1 VLERL
6 SEGDFDLRAEVLTGV
21 QEGRSENLPTP
32 YTSLKGSGRGCP
44 LLRASSD
51 HVSTILLPSLL
62 VTSLGMGLTDLPLRA
77 SNEGLLRPRVARA
90 QKIIRLHPVPFFSI
104 LLLDLELGVV
114 QPCIHPFVPDQH
126 FVRSI
131 FDDTAVIHDN
141 DSIDAMD
148 SGESM
153 RNDDR
158 RPPLREIL

>member
-21 QEGRSENLPTP
+21 QEGRSDNLPTP

-51 HVSTILLPSLL
+51 HVSIMLLPSLL

-90 QKIIRLHPVPFFSI
+90 QKIIRLYPAPFFSI
-104 LLLDLELGVV
+104 LPLTLEIEHHIIGHTPLHALSTFRGSLL
-114 QPCIHPFVPDQH
+114 Q
-126 FVRSI
+126 
-131 FDDTAVIHDN
+131 
-141 DSIDAMD
+141 
-148 SGESM
+148 
-153 RNDDR
+153 R
-158 RPPLREIL
+158 RGRGPGQ

>member
-1 VLERL
+1 MLERL

-51 HVSTILLPSLL
+51 HVSIMLLLSLL

-90 QKIIRLHPVPFFSI
+90 QKIIRLHPLPV
-104 LLLDLELGVV
+104 L
-114 QPCIHPFVPDQH
+114 
-126 FVRSI
+126 R
-131 FDDTAVIHDN
+131 A
-141 DSIDAMD
+141 
-148 SGESM
+148 
-153 RNDDR
+153 R
-158 RPPLREIL
+158 RATG